1 MKCLR
6 EPKIIKSMLP
16 DKPRKILTADEVY
29 DAVIDWF
36 KADDDWVN
44 LVYVVQDTGYD
55 DALTSEQLQD
65 VIEKVMSF
73 DDLVIYDAASPSSSE
88 IGTNF
93 GGNPLPRDVDA
104 AALSRFILEKDRA
117 GLLMALMVV
126 PHPDKHKM
134 PYEYD
139 EE

>member
-1 MKCLR
+1 
-6 EPKIIKSMLP
+6 MLP

-55 DALTSEQLQD
+55 DDALTSEQLQD

-73 DDLVIYDAASPSSSE
+73 DDLVI
-88 IGTNF
+88 
-93 GGNPLPRDVDA
+93 
-104 AALSRFILEKDRA
+104 
-117 GLLMALMVV
+117 
-126 PHPDKHKM
+126 
-134 PYEYD
+134 
-139 EE
+139 